1 MQTAVMQMLKAMWLG
16 PKAVEAV
23 CREHFCSVLII
34 SNKITIASAIF
45 YVKY

>member
-1 MQTAVMQMLKAMWLG
+1 MQTAVMLMLKAMWLG
-16 PKAVEAV
+16 PKAVEA
-23 CREHFCSVLII
+23 CLGHFCSVLII